1 MVRFYDPIDS
11 SDLERVMAIL
21 SRGGIEF
28 SLGAEPVQGLG
39 PRQIHVA
46 EEDLPKAER
55 LLLQTR
61 H

>member
-11 SDLERVMAIL
+11 SDLERVTAIL
-21 SRGGIEF
+21 SGGGIEF

-39 PRQIHVA
+39 PRQIRVA
-46 EEDLPKAER
+46 EEDLPQAER